1 MMYAYTYLYLSLL
14 FFSIWALL
22 FWWRKDVHSE
32 MLHMSFFFGILGPFS
47 EFFYFQDYWHP
58 STLSGS
64 WASVEAFIFGF
75 AMGGVAAVV
84 YEFITHRRLSK
95 KHGNKKVEHKRVA
108 VCVALLIGVFVFI
121 FGFTNSF
128 VATILSLGCVTVFI
142 LWQRKD
148 LVWDSV
154 VSAVA
159 LVLIGQFVYAL
170 LAFLTPGWVEAF
182 FYFHNVPYM
191 YVGALPIDDFFW
203 YLAAGAAIS
212 PMYEYCSSRRFVN
225 GV

>member
-1 MMYAYTYLYLSLL
+1 MCIARCYTCLSFLGSSVH
-14 FFSIWALL
+14 FQNFSIFRTTGTHQLSRVVGQALRRL
-22 FWWRKDVHSE
+22 YSDLQW
-32 MLHMSFFFGILGPFS
+32 
-47 EFFYFQDYWHP
+47 
-58 STLSGS
+58 
-64 WASVEAFIFGF
+64 
-75 AMGGVAAVV
+75 GGVAAVV